1 MYSKLIRNVKGKQ
14 MKYSTKNF
22 CNNKTKAGENKVV
35 FIKIMPNICLRATM
49 FKDYIQYFEKNGF
62 IITQDPVKADYIFV
76 ITCAIIKMCLEDV
89 VKYVAYIKNL
99 KKNDAKIIIAG
110 CLPKIDKTV
119 LSKEKDVIQIEN
131 NDQLDD
137 IFGSRKK
144 IRDIGSKNIY
154 YPEDISKTL
163 FFNLL
168 GYEPRLIKK
177 LSSRIDYYI
186 KKIDGPNNPNLFHI
200 ITNIGC
206 SENCT
211 YCIDKKATGAP
222 LSKPIKTI
230 LKEFKLGLSLGFK
243 KFHLSSDN
251 MGLYNDKDRNLIDL
265 LTAINSINREFSI
278 KIQYIHPSWL
288 INNINSF
295 EKILSKKKIRAIV
308 VPVQSGNDRILKKMG
323 RDYKSEDIHA
333 CFKRLNSKFPFLSIR
348 TQFIVGFP
356 SESEAEFQDSVKF
369 LDGLS
374 IDPRWPYIVL
384 EYSDM
389 KNSIASKYKKKISSE
404 VKHRRQKILSRK
416 MKLNSLYR
424 IYNSLKYGCL

>member
-1 MYSKLIRNVKGKQ
+1 

-22 CNNKTKAGENKVV
+22 CDNKTKAGENKVV
-35 FIKIMPNICLRATM
+35 FIKIMLTTCLRATM
-49 FKDYIQYFEKNGF
+49 FKDYTQYFKKNDF
-62 IITQDPVKADYIFV
+62 VITPDPMKADYIFV
-76 ITCAIIKMCLEDV
+76 ITCALTKPFIEDV
-89 VKYVAYIKNL
+89 VKYVAYIKSL
-99 KKNDAKIIIAG
+99 KKNNAKIIIAG
-110 CLPKIDKTV
+110 CLPKIDKTL

-137 IFGSRKK
+137 MFGSREK
-144 IRDIGSKNIY
+144 IRNIGSKNIY
-154 YPEDISKTL
+154 YSEDIPEIRP
-163 FFNLL
+163 FNLL
-168 GYEPRLIKK
+168 GYKLRFMKK
-177 LSSRIDYYI
+177 LGSKIDYYI
-186 KKIDGPNNPNLFHI
+186 KEIEGFNRHSLFHI
-200 ITNIGC
+200 VTNIGC

-251 MGLYNDKDRNLIDL
+251 MGLYNDKGRNLIDL

-278 KIQYIHPSWL
+278 KIEYIHPSWL

-374 IDPRWPYIVL
+374 IDPRLPYAVF

-389 KNSIASKYKKKISSE
+389 KNTIASKYKNKISSE

-424 IYNSLKYGCL
+424 IYNSLKYGYL